1 MYSYVVDCAPAS
13 PCAYSSST
21 HRFPD
26 ECTPIEATP
35 PSATSAQLGLGLGW
49 LSGLGLNFLLAS
61 VSFAL
66 SLSLS
71 LDSFCRPTTCKS
83 SSPAGLFP
91 LVYAYGVDCVP
102 ASPYTYSSFSHRFP
116 DERTP
121 IEATPLSATSAELGL
136 GLGLGLGLDSLAH
149 FSSHALPFLSP
160 PSFHTIFLF
169 LAFTSVWWS
178 D

>member
-1 MYSYVVDCAPAS
+1 M
-13 PCAYSSST
+13 
-21 HRFPD
+21 
-26 ECTPIEATP
+26 
-35 PSATSAQLGLGLGW
+35 SAHLSRLRLFQRHLRNLVWVWVWVWDQW

-121 IEATPLSATSAELGL
+121 IEATHFSATSAELGL
-136 GLGLGLGLDSLAH
+136 GLGLGLGLDPLAH
-149 FSSHALPFLSP
+149 FSSHELPFFP
-160 PSFHTIFLF
+160 PPCVSCSC
-169 LAFTSVWWS
+169 TSRGS
-178 D
+178 RGRARNAAGGLQPASRPQGH